1 MKYTAGTFLCA
12 ALFLWLGPTFHTL
25 QKVHIYI
32 RAYITGALLHHHH
45 HDFYYLNLASK
56 CIISFPRHHAVEII
70 IIVCQPAKE
79 TFRISLSLCNMR
91 V

>member
-12 ALFLWLGPTFHTL
+12 ALFLSVGLTFHTL
-25 QKVHIYI
+25 QKVYVYIY
-32 RAYITGALLHHHH
+32 AYIERAAALLHHHH

-56 CIISFPRHHAVEII
+56 CIISFPRHRAVEII
-70 IIVCQPAKE
+70 IIVCQPGSSK
-79 TFRISLSLCNMR
+79 RDLSHFALF